1 MNTKLQFKHI
11 LIISLLLTSLV
22 IFNGCKF
29 LGFRD
34 ESEWGHCGGCIDS
47 DDDNVI
53 DQKVIDLQYDFE
65 KLEKIFTV
73 YEEYYTFKRK
83 EFNEFYKTRNRFNNS
98 FFLVIPRYENRN
110 RTIIFIAHKENF
122 EAEYQAFRKILS
134 SLEGTYKLYIY
145 LETPNLLYVEKIT
158 GEIIYSKVTL
168 SEISIHSNEPSWY
181 YIKGKGTVKS
191 VYLTGQHEV
200 MGIENALTVENIY
213 IHSTERLKSFTCNMD
228 STRLFYTNG
237 TIRDNTVFPN
247 LFDKPS
253 KLKKIDMRNTE

>member
-1 MNTKLQFKHI
+1 MNIKQRINHL
-11 LIISLLLTSLV
+11 LLLSLLFTSLC
-22 IFNGCKF
+22 IFNGCRF

-34 ESEWGHCGGCIDS
+34 ESEWNWCGQEVEESVGSSYDRELAIELELL
-47 DDDNVI
+47 
-53 DQKVIDLQYDFE
+53 QKTFTLEQKPINLENRSVEDL
-65 KLEKIFTV
+65 
-73 YEEYYTFKRK
+73 
-83 EFNEFYKTRNRFNNS
+83 YKTQNRFNKS
-98 FFLVIPRYENRN
+98 FFKVKTPTNSEFNKI
-110 RTIIFIAHKENF
+110 TFIAHKDNF
-122 EAEYQAFRKILS
+122 EAEYQAFRKELS

-168 SEISIHSNEPSWY
+168 SELSIHSNEPSWY

-200 MGIENALTVENIY
+200 MGVEKALTVENIY
-213 IHSTERLKSFTCNMD
+213 ILSTERLKSFTCNMD